1 MRLKLVWPAAFALAG
16 TMLMADT
23 AAAQQTLNFSLGYFS
38 LLGESSRTDNDV
50 INENNSLRL
59 YERFDDGSPLEPG
72 HFNGPTFGVE
82 YLIPIGDYL
91 EAGAGFQF
99 SNRTVDT
106 VYQDFERPNGDE
118 IEQAFKLRT
127 VPITATVRVLPLGKN
142 APIQPYVG
150 AGIGII
156 NWKYQETGDFIN
168 FEAPGRPIFGATYE
182 ASGTEIGPV
191 AVFGVRAPID
201 RFMIGGE
208 VRWQKAEGDLDTT
221 DFLAPKI
228 DLGGWHYQATFGVR
242 F

>member
-16 TMLMADT
+16 TMLMADN

-38 LLGESSRTDNDV
+38 LLGDSRRVDDDAINDNGF
-50 INENNSLRL
+50 I
-59 YERFDDGSPLEPG
+59 YERFDNGDPLSPG
-72 HFNGPTFGVE
+72 DFNGPTFGVE
-82 YLIPIGDYL
+82 YLFPIGNYL

-99 SNRTVDT
+99 SNRSVDT
-106 VYQDFERPNGDE
+106 VYQDYERPNGDD

-127 VPITATVRVLPLGKN
+127 VPITATVRILPLGKD

-150 AGIGII
+150 VGIGII

-168 FEAPGRPIFGATYE
+168 FDVPGRPIFGATYE
-182 ASGTEIGPV
+182 ASGTEVGPV
-191 AVFGVRAPID
+191 AVFGVRAPIE

-208 VRWQKAEGDLDTT
+208 VRWQKAEGDLDTN
-221 DFLAPKI
+221 DFLSSKI